1 MVKLGKYPYSYSGGF
16 AAKRTNG
23 EPHTWRNSIGKEPGL
38 KFNTVKLVYFSPTRT
53 TQKVLEGIARG
64 LEAEVVEHLDLTLP
78 AANTQNV
85 DDPRDELVL
94 IGVPVY
100 EGRVPKAA
108 IPRLRRLK
116 ADGAPA
122 VIVVVYG
129 NRDFEDALLELN
141 DLVRE
146 LGFRPLAGGAFIGE
160 HSFANETRPLA
171 NGRPDARDTAAAREF
186 GLQILEKIKA
196 VDAVADASQPD
207 FPGNKPYIERNA
219 DLMAEK
225 SASTNNEICT
235 LCGTCASLCPV
246 GAITIDDEVKTDV
259 PTCIL
264 CNACVKNC
272 PTGARVVD
280 DPQVNK
286 IANWVSRNYQA
297 RLEPK
302 TFI

>member
-1 MVKLGKYPYSYSGGF
+1 MKLK
-16 AAKRTNG
+16 
-23 EPHTWRNSIGKEPGL
+23 
-38 KFNTVKLVYFSPTRT
+38 TVKLAYFSPTKT
-53 TQKVLEGIARG
+53 TRKVLEGIAQG
-64 LEAEVVEHLDLTLP
+64 LEAEAVEHLDLTLP
-78 AANTQNV
+78 AANTLQF
-85 DDPRDELVL
+85 DELHDELVL

-108 IPRLRRLK
+108 IPRLKRLK
-116 ADGAPA
+116 ANKTPA

-129 NRDFEDALLELN
+129 NRDFEDALLELS
-141 DLVRE
+141 DLAGE

-171 NGRPDARDTAAAREF
+171 NGRPDDQDIMTAREF
-186 GLQILEKIKA
+186 GLKILDKIRA
-196 VDAVADASQPD
+196 IDSMTDASQPL
-207 FPGNKPYIERNA
+207 FPGNRPFVERNA

-225 SASTNNEICT
+225 SATTLNEICT

-246 GAITIDDEVKTDV
+246 GAITIDDIVSTDV
-259 PTCIL
+259 PACIL

-286 IANWVSRNYQA
+286 IANWVSRNFQA
-297 RLEPK
+297 RLEPR